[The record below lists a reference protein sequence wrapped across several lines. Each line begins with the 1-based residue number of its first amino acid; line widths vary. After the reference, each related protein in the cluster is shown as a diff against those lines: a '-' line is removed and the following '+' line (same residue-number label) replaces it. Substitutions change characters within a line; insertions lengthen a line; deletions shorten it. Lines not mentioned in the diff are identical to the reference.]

1 QGPQEFCGHA
11 GPRRRLAASKWTSN
25 GYGGQGMR
33 VPFSLTASMTGYLAR
48 KSMSG
53 DKRFPLVMMLEPLHA
68 CNLTCTGCGRIR
80 EYKSTINEI
89 LTVEECLKA
98 VDECGAPIVSICGG
112 EPMIYPEIGRLASE
126 ILARK
131 KHIYLCTNGMF
142 IRKRL
147 AEFKPTSRLFFN
159 VHLDGLEK
167 THDICVERD
176 GVFREAIDGIKAAKA
191 AGFLVTS
198 NTTIYKETDIEEIA
212 ELFAYLQTLGVDG
225 HMLSPAYSYAAVMTK
240 EIFMSRAEI
249 REKFQQASALLER
262 YNIVT
267 SPIYMEFLRGERE
280 LMCTAWGNPTYNPR
294 GWKGPCY
301 LMTDAHHA
309 TFRELIDNTP
319 WENYGHG
326 RDPRCEDCM
335 VHAGYEASAVLGGN
349 KKLGDTWKMLS
360 WTVSGKM
367 GGILKGK
374 PAPANG
380 KANGNGHHN
389 GNGHSNG
396 NGNGTRTSKP
406 ATPVAVQEDE
416 VFRILCLPL
425 SRVPP

>member
-1 QGPQEFCGHA
+1 
-11 GPRRRLAASKWTSN
+11 
-25 GYGGQGMR
+25 MR

-48 KSMSG
+48 KKMSG
-53 DKRFPLVMMLEPLHA
+53 EKRFPLVMMLEPLHA

-80 EYKSTINEI
+80 EYKSTIDE
-89 LTVEECLKA
+89 LLSVEQCLKA
-98 VDECGAPIVSICGG
+98 VDECGTPIVSICGG
-112 EPMIYPEIGRLASE
+112 EPMIYPEIGRLAGE

-142 IRKRL
+142 IRKHLRD
-147 AEFKPTSRLFFN
+147 FKPTSRFFFN

-249 REKFQQASALLER
+249 RAKFRQASQLLER

-267 SPIYMEFLRGERE
+267 SPIYMEYLRGERE

-301 LMTDAHHA
+301 LMTDAHYP
-309 TFRELIDNTP
+309 TFKEFIENVP
-319 WENYGHG
+319 WEKYGRG

-349 KKLGDTWKMLS
+349 KKLGDTWKMLH
-360 WTVSGKM
+360 WTFSGRM
-367 GGILKGK
+367 GGILEGK
-374 PAPANG
+374 RARP
-380 KANGNGHHN
+380 NGNGHN
-389 GNGHSNG
+389 GNGHGAGSG
-396 NGNGTRTSKP
+396 NGHGIGATAFPP
-406 ATPVAVQEDE
+406 ASVSPKQDE
-416 VFRILCLPL
+416 VFRIL
-425 SRVPP
+425 